1 MKIRPVGPQIGVG
14 VSGVDVR
21 ILDDSAFAT
30 IYRAWL
36 DHGILVVTG
45 QELTIPEFPRY
56 SHQFGMVEPHPSKS
70 TRWCGLRCRT
80 VTSIWITRS
89 WKYCGPVRYKMKSA
103 DA

>member
-21 ILDDSAFAT
+21 TLDDAAFAT

-36 DHGILVVTG
+36 GHGILVVTG

-56 SHQFGMVEPHPSKS
+56 SHQFGMVEPAPVKEHPLVWPALPYGHVELDHSILEVLR
-70 TRWCGLRCRT
+70 TRA
-80 VTSIWITRS
+80 VQNE
-89 WKYCGPVRYKMKSA
+89 VR
-103 DA
+103 